1 MHAVNRDAAIRFYP
15 ISSYPGLYTAAQ
27 SAAARL
33 VAHLTGSEKFST
45 VAFGTEGGLFHQSGI
60 PSVICGPGSM
70 AQGHKP
76 DEFITIEQLNANI
89 ALLLPDI
96 KGHSPRSHAAL
107 GAWML
112 ALWGLPGDLVEIV
125 ARQAQP
131 SRLTNNS
138 FGAIGT
144 VHVAVA
150 LANNNVPDNDYL
162 EQTGMLNQLP
172 LWQQMLAHIK
182 ETHHD

>member
-1 MHAVNRDAAIRFYP
+1 
-15 ISSYPGLYTAAQ
+15 
-27 SAAARL
+27 
-33 VAHLTGSEKFST
+33 
-45 VAFGTEGGLFHQSGI
+45 
-60 PSVICGPGSM
+60 
-70 AQGHKP
+70 
-76 DEFITIEQLNANI
+76 
-89 ALLLPDI
+89 
-96 KGHSPRSHAAL
+96 
-107 GAWML
+107 ML

-131 SRLTNNS
+131 SRLRIIAS
-138 FGAIGT
+138 AMGT